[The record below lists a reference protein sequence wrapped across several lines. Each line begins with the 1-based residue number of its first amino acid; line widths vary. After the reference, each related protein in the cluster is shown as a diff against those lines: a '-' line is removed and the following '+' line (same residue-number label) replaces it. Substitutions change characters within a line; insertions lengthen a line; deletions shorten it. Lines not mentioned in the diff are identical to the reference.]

1 MVQGNYSSHQIRFI
15 NMGVSLYAEHLLYFY
30 SFILELTCHEDRF
43 INDPPTTSENN
54 ITHYDLFFQVI
65 YSS

>member
-1 MVQGNYSSHQIRFI
+1 
-15 NMGVSLYAEHLLYFY
+15 MGVSLYAEHLLYFY

-54 ITHYDLFFQVI
+54 NITHYDLFFQVI